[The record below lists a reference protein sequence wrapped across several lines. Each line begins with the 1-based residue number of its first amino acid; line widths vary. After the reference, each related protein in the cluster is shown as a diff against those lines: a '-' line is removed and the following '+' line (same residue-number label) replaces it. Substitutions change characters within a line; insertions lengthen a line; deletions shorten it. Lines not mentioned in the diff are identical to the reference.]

1 MPRHSFFVLAA
12 LMGLASVAGA
22 ADIQVGYRVDAKSLK
37 SNTPAGTPLSFQL
50 YTDSTCATSAGG
62 PQVVNV
68 ESVTLIEAPKL
79 IKVKNGPKPPQVAEI
94 SYTMTG
100 ITPQP
105 AFYAKVTGAGI
116 TPIGGPCQLQTASVG
131 GTIPPPPLSCPP
143 DSVLSGSTCMDKY
156 EATLWQIPPG
166 ATTVIQHVQD
176 GTVTLA
182 ELIGAGATQ
191 ISVSAGG
198 GACTP
203 GIPLTFP
210 IDGNYTA
217 PLYAVSIPGVV
228 PTACTSVY
236 QAEAACELS
245 SKRLP
250 SNAEWTQAAQGTP
263 RTATDNGTTSCNVQT
278 ANASLNT
285 GSRSAC
291 VSTAGAYDMFGNVWE
306 WALDPGAWVR
316 GGAYTD
322 GWSANAV
329 RAIIEQFAAGIL
341 PDQKGFRC
349 AR

>member
-12 LMGLASVAGA
+12 LVGLASVAGA
-22 ADIQVGYRVDAKSLK
+22 ADIQVGYRDDAQSLK
-37 SNTPAGTPLSFQL
+37 SSTPAGTPQTFQL
-50 YTDSTCATSAGG
+50 YTDSACATSAGG

-68 ESVTLIEAPKL
+68 EAVTLIEAPKL

-94 SYTMTG
+94 AYTMTG

-116 TPIGGPCQLQTASVG
+116 TPIGSACQLQTASVG
-131 GTIPPPPLSCPP
+131 GTIPPALSCPP

-182 ELIGAGATQ
+182 ELTGAGATQ
-191 ISVSAGG
+191 LSVTTGPPMFG
-198 GACTP
+198 CTP
-203 GIPLTFP
+203 AIPGTFP
-210 IDGNYTA
+210 NDGNYTA

-228 PTACTSVY
+228 PTACISAY
-236 QAEAACELS
+236 QAEAACTLS
-245 SKRLP
+245 GKRLP
-250 SNAEWTQAAQGTP
+250 SNSEWTQAARGTP
-263 RTATDNGTTSCNVQT
+263 RAFTDDGTTSCNVLT
-278 ANASLNT
+278 ADAPLNT

-291 VSTAGAYDMFGNVWE
+291 VSTAGAFAMLGNVWE
-306 WALDPGAWVR
+306 WALDPGPWIR
-316 GGAYTD
+316 GGLWDD
-322 GWSANAV
+322 GPNASLLVAIANGPV
-329 RAIIEQFAAGIL
+329 GTSDGI
-341 PDQKGFRC
+341 GFRC